1 MKLDVIKLDGKKA
14 GSVDLG
20 DEIFGLE
27 PRADILHR
35 VVRWQRNKAQAGTHK
50 VKTRSETSYSTKK
63 IYRQKGT
70 GGARHGDR
78 GAPIFRHGGTYKG
91 PTPRSHAHDLTKKF
105 RALGLKHALSAK
117 RAAGN
122 LVILDSAEMKDAKTA
137 TIAKAIKELGWKRV
151 LIIDG
156 AAVNENFARAAA
168 NIQDLDVLPSIGA
181 NVYDIL
187 RRDTLVLTKAAVEAL
202 EARLGKGAVK

>member
-1 MKLDVIKLDGKKA
+1 MKLDVIKLDAKKA
-14 GSVDLG
+14 GSIDL
-20 DEIFGLE
+20 DDAIFGLE

-35 VVRWQRNKAQAGTHK
+35 VVRWQRAGAQAGTHK
-50 VKTRSETSYSTKK
+50 VKGRSEVSYSTKK

-70 GGARHGDR
+70 GGARHGDK

-117 RAAGN
+117 AGAGQ
-122 LVILDSAEMKDAKTA
+122 LVILDGLDMKEAKTA
-137 TIAKAIKELGWKRV
+137 ILAKAAKELGWKRV

-156 AAVNENFARAAA
+156 ADVNENFARAAR
-168 NIQDLDVLPSIGA
+168 NIEGIDVLPSIGA

-187 RRDTLVLTKAAVEAL
+187 KRDTLVLTKAAVEAL
-202 EARLGKGAVK
+202 EARLK